1 MARRR
6 MIDPAMWQSEDFSR
20 CSFLARLIFVG
31 LISQADDEGRGKA
44 SPAYIKSTLFP
55 YEDGIRL
62 IDIEKA
68 LSEIG
73 QHLSVTYYST
83 IDGKQYYSL
92 DSWMDWQTLD
102 KPKPSKFPAPPEKN
116 EVADESPTNPRQIAD
131 ESPTNPRQIPPEG
144 ALRGIGS
151 RNRNN
156 IPPISPNGDIA
167 PLEGGSPRKHKYGE
181 YKNVLLTDDELNKLK
196 ADYADYLDRIE
207 RLSSYIASTG
217 KAYKSHYATIRNWAR
232 ADAAQQ
238 KTQRPNRQ
246 RDFGN
251 SRVYSAAE
259 LDRMGHDLL
268 GGD

>member
-102 KPKPSKFPAPPEKN
+102 KPKPSKFPAPPEKI
-116 EVADESPTNPRQIAD
+116 EVADESPTNPRQVAD
-131 ESPTNPRQIPPEG
+131 ESPTNPRQVPPEG

-167 PLEGGSPRKHKYGE
+167 PLEDGSPRKHKYGE
-181 YKNVLLTDDELNKLK
+181 YKNVLLTDDELEKLK
-196 ADYADYLDRIE
+196 AEYADYLDRIE

-217 KAYKSHYATIRNWAR
+217 KAYKSHYATIKNWAR
-232 ADAAQQ
+232 ADAEKGRSNGAKQGSSP
-238 KTQRPNRQ
+238 QRN
-246 RDFGN
+246 
-251 SRVYSAAE
+251 AE
-259 LDRMGHDLL
+259 ETPRYGTWL
-268 GGD
+268 

>member
-102 KPKPSKFPAPPEKN
+102 KPKPSKFPAPPEKI
-116 EVADESPTNPRQIAD
+116 EVADESPTNPRQVAD
-131 ESPTNPRQIPPEG
+131 ESPTNPRQPV
-144 ALRGIGS
+144 
-151 RNRNN
+151 RNN

-181 YKNVLLTDDELNKLK
+181 YKNVLLTDDELEKLK